1 MTTPQS
7 FQNQNLKKSVN
18 TANNT
23 TNNNINDNNLSN
35 FQKNNNSIN
44 TNLNEENDAFERAL
58 SYIDAFFIKSNH
70 TFPSDS
76 YEPNYNIL
84 YPSEKFETIPLVTPS
99 TRLNKALQI
108 EDKNQPFIYYYT
120 QKYTMF
126 PVIYNQIIGLS
137 GSDKIFNDG
146 ESRDF
151 IFANKKTLIFTN
163 EKKFINKDILLDD
176 FITPML
182 NQYHKNEKEKEIF
195 IDSLFKNILIHTYLT
210 YDELLIKV
218 IDLFRIFTNREIKDV
233 GLVIIDGINSLSP
246 QKIDFNKI
254 EGNNNEITFN
264 LKFYKH
270 KEPKKKNL
278 INLDDSSSDEKIKE
292 NNYEDEKINIYLGKN
307 KKYGNFLDDFRI
319 PPDEELEQ
327 GIVNAIM
334 HFQYRFNFNLIM
346 TVFDYQQENIF
357 NNAMAGKSLNKDFS
371 KNCEILINEKLEEE
385 GCCFQFQLP
394 KIYFPQKISFIEP
407 INQCLNYNYYI
418 FGLLTNNNNSN
429 KLLFQAFKK
438 EEGEFKPKRIVD
450 ENEYEFKN

>member
-1 MTTPQS
+1 MS
-7 FQNQNLKKSVN
+7 FLQNIQNKNLKK
-18 TANNT
+18 TANDTNESLNNKTNT
-23 TNNNINDNNLSN
+23 NKFSYMKN
-35 FQKNNNSIN
+35 NNNSIN
-44 TNLNEENDAFERAL
+44 INPSIEEDTFERAL
-58 SYIDAFFIKSNH
+58 SYIDTFFIKSNH
-70 TFPSDS
+70 TFPADP

-84 YPSEKFETIPLVTPS
+84 YPSEKFETIPLMTPS

-108 EDKNQPFIYYYT
+108 EDKNQSFIYYYT

-137 GSDKIFNDG
+137 GSDQIFKIG

-163 EKKFINKDILLDD
+163 EKKFINKDILLNE

-182 NQYHKNEKEKEIF
+182 NQYHKNEQEKNIF
-195 IDSLFKNILIHTYLT
+195 IDSLFKNILIHSYLT
-210 YDELLIKV
+210 YDELLIKI
-218 IDLFRIFTNREIKDV
+218 IDLFRIFSNKEIKDV
-233 GLVIIDGINSLSP
+233 GLIIIDGINSISP
-246 QKIDFNKI
+246 QRVDFNKI
-254 EGNNNEITFN
+254 EGNNNEIEFK

-270 KEPKKKNL
+270 KEIKKKNL
-278 INLDDSSSDEKIKE
+278 INLDDSSSDEKIQE

-319 PPDEELEQ
+319 PPDDELQQ

-334 HFQYRFNFNLIM
+334 YFQFRFNFNLIM
-346 TVFDYQQENIF
+346 TVFDCQQEIIF

-371 KNCEILINEKLEEE
+371 KNCEIFVNDKLEEE
-385 GCCFQFQLP
+385 GCSFQFQLP
-394 KIYFPQKISFIEP
+394 KIYFPQKIIFIEP

-438 EEGEFKPKRIVD
+438 DEGEFKPKRIVD
-450 ENEYEFKN
+450 ENEYEYK